1 MNNTFPVIPEDMPG
15 QAAQDIGRTLV
26 FDFARNAFVLTD
38 GKIAECSGTE
48 AVKQWIMLVLRQVP
62 DKTPIYRIEGQKKI
76 GIDRSV
82 LGMRAPNGFAASEI
96 ERTVRDTLSFCPAI
110 AQIGTVTVSRS
121 GRSYLVTV
129 SVYLHS
135 GENVEVTDN
144 VQYSR

>member
-1 MNNTFPVIPEDMPG
+1 MNNTFPVIPENMPG
-15 QAAQDIGRTLV
+15 QAAQEIGRTMA
-26 FDFARNAFVLTD
+26 FDFAHNAFVLTD

-48 AVKQWIMLVLRQVP
+48 AVKQWIMLMLRQVP
-62 DKTPIYRIEGQKKI
+62 DKIPIYRTNGQKKI

-82 LGMRAPNGFAASEI
+82 LGIRAPNGFAAAEI

-110 AQIGTVTVSRS
+110 AQVGTVTVSRS

-135 GENVEVTDN
+135 GEHVEVTDD
-144 VQYSR
+144 VHFSQ